1 MKENKK
7 LETSNTG
14 VVEETPLIQITD
26 NRREITELTK
36 AELKELEN
44 ETQQFEKG
52 SYEHLKYLSMNFKHI
67 GGEIPKDV
75 PYTKYTNY
83 ISRNFSVRKPREEWT
98 DKEYK
103 MDRSQWKRLLATAHL
118 LRWGEQKKSLTD
130 KQKRFIERIRIGIDF
145 DVDSTK
151 ELMERLQ

>member
-1 MKENKK
+1 MKENKGQ
-7 LETSNTG
+7 ETNNTE
-14 VVEETPLIQITD
+14 VVAEPLIQITD
-26 NRREITELTK
+26 NRREITELTES
-36 AELKELEN
+36 ELKDLEN
-44 ETQQFEKG
+44 ATKQFEKG
-52 SYEHLKYLSMNFKHI
+52 SFEHLEYLRMNFKHI

-83 ISRNFSVRKPREEWT
+83 ISRNFSVRKPKEEWT

-103 MDRSQWKRLLATAHL
+103 MDNAQWKRLLATAHL
-118 LRWGEQKKSLTD
+118 LRWGEQKKPLTD

>member
-1 MKENKK
+1 MEENKGQV
-7 LETSNTG
+7 TNNMD
-14 VVEETPLIQITD
+14 VVTEPPIQITD
-26 NRREITELTK
+26 NRKEITELIET
-36 AELKELEN
+36 ALKDLEN
-44 ETQQFEKG
+44 ATKQFEKG
-52 SYEHLKYLSMNFKHI
+52 SYEHLKYLRMNFKHI

>member
-1 MKENKK
+1 MEENKK
-7 LETSNTG
+7 LETNNTG
-14 VVEETPLIQITD
+14 VVAETPLIQITD
-26 NRREITELTK
+26 NRKEITELTEI
-36 AELKELEN
+36 ELKELKN
-44 ETQQFEKG
+44 ETKQFEKG

-75 PYTKYTNY
+75 PYTEYTNY
-83 ISRNFSVRKPREEWT
+83 ISRNFSVRKPKEEWT

-118 LRWGEQKKSLTD
+118 LRWGEQKKLLTD